1 MLRADLDLHV
11 YSASIEL
18 GDQRTDELTQ
28 TDMMPAVGIQFR
40 TGGTSR

>member
-1 MLRADLDLHV
+1 M
-11 YSASIEL
+11 YPTSIEL

-28 TDMMPAVGIQFR
+28 VDMVLAVGIQFR